1 MLLSSQ
7 ILDKFMSQFDTFYH
21 PPIVPNQPLLMV
33 NEWQNDI
40 QLLQTVGELSQQILD
55 PVAIDK
61 GYYPVKEMCELAKRG
76 AFAAHLTSQGS
87 RFATAID
94 STAQIAQVCGTT
106 GFLSWCHQVMGFY
119 LDQSQNTALKDKM
132 LLNHVLGNTFGGTAL
147 SNPMKTWANIEPM
160 ILRAKKAEGGYR
172 VSGTL
177 PWISHIAPH
186 QYCGAVAT
194 VEQVGGTNFDIFFVL
209 EFDDERKGQWR
220 LNPCP
225 TFSGMEGS
233 STWQIEL
240 NDYFVPTDS
249 IIADPAKPFIERIR
263 ATFVLMQLGIGIGII
278 QGAIGDIRAVEN
290 QLGHVNQFLED
301 QADGLQLALDG
312 AIARTHELAQTPFDP
327 SKDYLLDVLD
337 LRIQGAKL
345 SLRATQAAL
354 LHQGARGYLMSANP
368 QRRIREAQFVAIV
381 TPAIK
386 HLRFLSQQLMME
398 VTPQ

>member
-1 MLLSSQ
+1 MTANFTAYQ
-7 ILDKFMSQFDTFYH
+7 DQFHHTGILPTIS
-21 PPIVPNQPLLMV
+21 
-33 NEWQNDI
+33 EWQ
-40 QLLQTVGELSQQILD
+40 TVDLPQSIGKLAQDILD

-61 GYYPVKEMCELAKRG
+61 GYYPKAELAQLAKAG
-76 AFAAHLTSQGS
+76 AFSRHLSSQGS
-87 RFATAID
+87 DFITAID
-94 STAQIAQVCGTT
+94 SMSAISQVCGTT
-106 GFLSWCHQVMGFY
+106 GFVAWCHDVCGLY
-119 LDQSQNTALKDKM
+119 LDASENTALKSQLFSHMIGDSM
-132 LLNHVLGNTFGGTAL
+132 GGTAL
-147 SNPMKTWANIEPM
+147 SNPMKTWANIESM
-160 ILRAKKAEGGYR
+160 ILRATPVTGGYK

-177 PWISHIAPH
+177 PWISHIAPN

-194 VEQVGGTNFDIFFVL
+194 VENVGGSNFDIFFL
-209 EFDDERKGQWR
+209 LAFDEERKGTWK

-240 NDYFVPTDS
+240 NDYFVPTDT

-263 ATFVLMQLGIGIGII
+263 GAFVLMQLGIGIGII
-278 QGAIGDIRAVEN
+278 QGAIDDIRAVEG

-312 AIARTHELAQTPFDP
+312 AIAQTHKLAKTPFEP

-345 SLRATQAAL
+345 SLRATQSAM
-354 LHQGARGYLMSANP
+354 LHQGARGYLMTASP
-368 QRRIREAQFVAIV
+368 QRRLREAQFVAIV

-386 HLRFLSQQLMME
+386 HLRFLSHQLMSDVM
-398 VTPQ
+398 PR

>member
-1 MLLSSQ
+1 
-7 ILDKFMSQFDTFYH
+7 MSQFITFYNEPLIANTALPTIAQWDNH
-21 PPIVPNQPLLMV
+21 P
-33 NEWQNDI
+33 
-40 QLLQTVGELSQQILD
+40 QLLENIGACAKQVLD

-61 GYYPVKEMCELAKRG
+61 GYYPIKEMGELAKLG

-87 RFATAID
+87 RFDTAIA
-94 STAQIAQVCGTT
+94 STAKIAQVCGTT

-119 LDQSQNTALKDKM
+119 LDQSENTWLK
-132 LLNHVLGNTFGGTAL
+132 NHVLPNHALGNTFGGTAL

-160 ILRAKKAEGGYR
+160 ILRGKKVDGGYR

-177 PWISHIAPH
+177 PWISHIAPQ

-194 VEQVGGTNFDIFFVL
+194 VENVGGTTFDIFFL
-209 EFDDERKGQWR
+209 LSFDDARQGQWR

-240 NDYFVPTDS
+240 NDYFVPTDT

-263 ATFVLMQLGIGIGII
+263 AAFVLMQLGLGIGVI
-278 QGAIGDIRAVEN
+278 QGAIDDIRAVEP

-301 QADGLQLALDG
+301 QADGLQLALDA
-312 AIARTHELAQTPFDP
+312 AIARTAELAQTPFEP

-345 SLRATQAAL
+345 SLRATQSAM
-354 LHQGARGYLMSANP
+354 LHQGARGYLMTANP
-368 QRRIREAQFVAIV
+368 QRRLREAQFVAIV

-386 HLRFLSQQLMME
+386 HLRYLSHQLMTE
-398 VTPQ
+398 VAPQ

>member
-1 MLLSSQ
+1 MT
-7 ILDKFMSQFDTFYH
+7 QFDSHYPHDVQANTAL
-21 PPIVPNQPLLMV
+21 PTINQWQDRPNFF
-33 NEWQNDI
+33 NNI
-40 QLLQTVGELSQQILD
+40 SQLATQILD
-55 PVAIDK
+55 PIAIDK
-61 GYYPVKEMCELAKRG
+61 GHYPVKEMSELAKLG
-76 AFAAHLTSQGS
+76 AFAPHLSSQGG
-87 RFATAID
+87 RFDQAIA
-94 STAQIAQVCGTT
+94 STAKIAQVCGTT
-106 GFLSWCHQVMGFY
+106 GFLSWCHQVMGLY
-119 LDQSQNTALKDKM
+119 LDQSDNTQLKHQM
-132 LLNHVLGNTFGGTAL
+132 LANHTLGNTFGGTAL

-160 ILRAKKAEGGYR
+160 ILRGKKVANGYL

-177 PWISHIAPH
+177 PWISHIAPN

-194 VEQVGGTNFDIFFVL
+194 VEHVGATPYDVFFL
-209 EFDDERKGQWR
+209 LSFDDDRQTQWK

-240 NDYFVPTDS
+240 NDYFVPNET

-263 ATFVLMQLGIGIGII
+263 GAFVLMQMGIGVGII
-278 QGAIGDIRAVEN
+278 QGAIDDIRAVEA

-312 AIARTHELAQTPFDP
+312 AVARTAELAKTPFES

-345 SLRATQAAL
+345 SLRATQAGM
-354 LHQGARGYLMSANP
+354 LHQGARGYLMTAHP
-368 QRRIREAQFVAIV
+368 QRRLREAQFVAIV

-386 HLRFLSQQLMME
+386 HLRYLSHQLMTE
-398 VTPQ
+398 VTPN